1 MKPISFFCTI
11 FLGLMLCA
19 PLVTQAAAV
28 PQGPNNEDLRHL
40 SKVVSDL
47 DSNKNLMDQLA
58 SRIAEAPDESAKAE
72 MRKAQIILWLKQIDI
87 ACDGWERICALAK
100 QFPDCVSVQSSLFLS
115 LGRTLGECCSHPLFE
130 HVNKGLPPEKKQEL
144 GFYAKINRLQ
154 KAWYEAQSV
163 LVVEQARELEE
174 ARHNSLG
181 MKIESFFASR
191 PKLKLTCGVLTG
203 VIVAGVA
210 GYGCLRL
217 AKYLNAKRFVRIAS
231 LAR

>member
-11 FLGLMLCA
+11 FLGLILCV
-19 PLVTQAAAV
+19 PLVTQAAAA

-47 DSNKNLMDQLA
+47 DSNKKLMDGLA
-58 SRIAEAPDESAKAE
+58 LRIAAAADETAKAKMQE
-72 MRKAQIILWLKQIDI
+72 GQIILWLKQIDI

-100 QFPDCVSVQSSLFLS
+100 QFPERVSVQSSLFES
-115 LGRTLGECCSHPLFE
+115 LKRTLGECCSHPLFE
-130 HVNKGLPPEKKQEL
+130 YVNKGLPFQKKQEL
-144 GFYAKINRLQ
+144 GFYEKISRLE
-154 KAWYEAQSV
+154 KAWREAQSQLV
-163 LVVEQARELEE
+163 LEQARELEE

-191 PKLKLTCGVLTG
+191 PKLLILTSVVVGG
-203 VIVAGVA
+203 AI
-210 GYGCLRL
+210 GYGCIRL